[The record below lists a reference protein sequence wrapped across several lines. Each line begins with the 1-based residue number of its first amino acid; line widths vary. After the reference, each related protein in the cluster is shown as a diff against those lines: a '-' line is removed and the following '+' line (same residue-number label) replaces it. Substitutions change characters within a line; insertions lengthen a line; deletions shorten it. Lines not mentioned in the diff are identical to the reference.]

1 MNTKRIFVLLLPLL
15 ILATAAFQ
23 SFDPVPS
30 TTVDPNVNIS
40 FPPPIYL
47 LRGDVEIRGTANS
60 PTLIGHYIEYRA
72 LNTDFTPV
80 AGTTGWTPATLP
92 SNSAVADGILGVWD
106 TTQVDDGAYEI
117 RLAVIGSGG
126 TTYARVS
133 PLRIENNPP
142 PFVIIDQPIIQP
154 TQIILPAP
162 TQPVLVQPTAV
173 PTNPQVSPINVNVNV
188 RGGDSTVYPTVGSLN
203 QGQTADIIGRSSRGS
218 GWWYIRLSNGR
229 QGWVSPDV
237 VAETGDLSNIPFV
250 DPPPV
255 PATPTPIPPTA
266 SPLPDMTI
274 TAVSFD
280 RPIKQGEAFQILIT
294 VFNTSTIGVGPFSVA
309 CNFTPQNSFFSS
321 QVNALSGNTQI
332 TVAITAQLN
341 SGGGANTT
349 ANCAVDVNNL
359 VPEGNETNNFFN
371 LTSVLAPP

>member
-1 MNTKRIFVLLLPLL
+1 MNVRRVFVLLLPLL

-30 TTVDPNVNIS
+30 TTVDPNVNIT

-47 LRGDVEIRGTANS
+47 LRGDVEIRGSANS
-60 PTLIGHYIEYRA
+60 PSLIGHYIEYRE
-72 LNTDFTPV
+72 LNADFTPV

-92 SNSAVADGILGVWD
+92 SNSAVADGVLGVWD

-133 PLRIENNPP
+133 PLRVENNPP
-142 PFVIIDQPIIQP
+142 PFVIIEPPVFP
-154 TQIILPAP
+154 TQITIPQP
-162 TQPVLVQPTAV
+162 TQPVIQPTAV

-188 RGGDSTVYPTVGSLN
+188 RGGDSTAYPTVGSLN

-255 PATPTPIPPTA
+255 PATATPIPPTA
-266 SPLPDMTI
+266 SPLPDLTI
-274 TAVSFD
+274 SSVRFD
-280 RPIKQGEAFQILIT
+280 RPIKEDENFQVFVT
-294 VFNTSTIGVGPFSVA
+294 VFNNSANGVGPFSVA
-309 CNFTPQNSFFSS
+309 CNFTPQNTFVSS
-321 QVNALSGNTQI
+321 QVNSLGGFTQI
-332 TVAITAQLN
+332 DVAITARLET
-341 SGGGANTT
+341 GGGANTT

-359 VPEGNETNNFFN
+359 IPEANETNNFFN